1 MAGPVKKSSP
11 KSFRR
16 WQNLSLAQKSVP
28 YMCPDSQPAQ
38 NEKAQPPLCNR
49 RLRFIESGSGGRA
62 RTYPSTF
69 TESNTSATQ
78 PVHIHAKPAQQ
89 NSLEASADKQ
99 AQQNPDT
106 SEQNQHTLLHSRR
119 VPEEYGFPED
129 LAEIVE
135 AWPDLSDKL
144 KARLLK
150 IVKESR

>member
-1 MAGPVKKSSP
+1 MVKASRLLASQHAP
-11 KSFRR
+11 PCRR
-16 WQNLSLAQKSVP
+16 RRTRKRN
-28 YMCPDSQPAQ
+28 
-38 NEKAQPPLCNR
+38 PLR
-49 RLRFIESGSGGRA
+49 IKGVALIQSGSGGRA

-89 NSLEASADKQ
+89 NSLEASSNKQ
-99 AQQNPDT
+99 HQQTPDT

-135 AWPDLSDKL
+135 AWPDLSDE
-144 KARLLK
+144 ARDRIVE